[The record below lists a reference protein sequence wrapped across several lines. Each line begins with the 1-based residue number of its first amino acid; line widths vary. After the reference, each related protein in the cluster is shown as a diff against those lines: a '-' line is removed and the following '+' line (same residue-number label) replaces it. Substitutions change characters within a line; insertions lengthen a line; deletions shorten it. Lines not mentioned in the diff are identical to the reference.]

1 MTKQEFEEKVNG
13 TVSDSEYKIIE
24 MVYTWHPV
32 ISDTN
37 GKNEIAAI
45 WTIGGMPLI
54 KGMVEAAEMTMKLDK
69 EERKIKAQLEKIQN
83 RKRRVAMGD
92 TEYERC
98 YGEMESA
105 IEAADTVN
113 QFERFVKVLGEK
125 YSGIMVME
133 IRNELNV

>member
-54 KGMVEAAEMTMKLDK
+54 KGMVEAAEMTMKLDE
-69 EERKIKAQLEKIQN
+69 EERKIKAQLENIQN

-92 TEYERC
+92 AEYERC
-98 YGEMESA
+98 YCEMKSA
-105 IEAADTVN
+105 FEATDNVN
-113 QFERFVKVLGEK
+113 QFECLVKVLSEK
-125 YSGIMVME
+125 YSENMVME